1 MLISMCRKLVYPTRC
16 WIPTLKHTF
25 FDIKLGQ
32 SLAMNCIVP
41 LILLLHIITASDDH
55 WDTDDLREI
64 LGLTEQ
70 AKAYYND
77 PNPFVNCS
85 SCKHK

>member
-1 MLISMCRKLVYPTRC
+1 
-16 WIPTLKHTF
+16 
-25 FDIKLGQ
+25 
-32 SLAMNCIVP
+32 MNCIVP

-55 WDTDDLREI
+55 WDTDDRGEI
-64 LGLTEQ
+64 LSLTEQ

-85 SCKHK
+85 S